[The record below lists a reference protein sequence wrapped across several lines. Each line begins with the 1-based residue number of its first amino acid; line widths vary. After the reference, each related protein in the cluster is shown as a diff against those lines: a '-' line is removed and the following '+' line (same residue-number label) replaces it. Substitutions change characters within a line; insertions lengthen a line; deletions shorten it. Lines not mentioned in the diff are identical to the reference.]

1 MMVWRDS
8 RKPTKYCIMI
18 QGSEWSG
25 VVSGVA
31 TDAVRLLIVVTVEL
45 QLELLLI
52 KYQVSSV
59 MMVQP
64 G

>member
-1 MMVWRDS
+1 MVVWWW
-8 RKPTKYCIMI
+8 CV
-18 QGSEWSG
+18 G
-25 VVSGVA
+25 A

-59 MMVQP
+59 MMAQP

>member
-18 QGSEWSG
+18 QGSKWSG

-52 KYQVSSV
+52 KY
-59 MMVQP
+59 
-64 G
+64 